1 MPAPLDSP
9 CDDDGFSLLF
19 DDAGLAGRN
28 IRIKE
33 L

>member
-9 CDDDGFSLLF
+9 YDDDGFSLLF
-19 DDAGLAGRN
+19 DDAGLGRS